1 MYNNA
6 IVGLIPYVDEDGVQ
20 HTLAV
25 RFGVDFEG
33 DFTLTIEADGNLITG
48 LEMTESS
55 GVYTIT
61 AGSLG

>member
-6 IVGLIPYVDEDGVQ
+6 IAGFIPFVDGDGLQ

-25 RFGVDFEG
+25 RLGVDLEG
-33 DFTLTIEADGNLITG
+33 SFTLTIEADGELVTG

-55 GVYTIT
+55 GVYTIA
-61 AGSLG
+61 AGS

>member
-6 IVGLIPYVDEDGVQ
+6 IVGFIPFVDGEGVQ

-25 RFGVDFEG
+25 RFGVDLEG
-33 DFTLTIEADGNLITG
+33 AFTLTIETDGELITG

-55 GVYTIT
+55 GVYTIA
-61 AGSLG
+61 AGS

>member
-6 IVGLIPYVDEDGVQ
+6 IAGFIPYVDENGA

-25 RFGVDFEG
+25 RLGVDFEG
-33 DFTLTIEADGNLITG
+33 SFTLTIEADGELITG

-55 GVYTIT
+55 GAYTIA
-61 AGSLG
+61 AGS